1 MKLCEIKIIPSN
13 PTAVFKLP
21 DSVIL
26 AAKVVGKSDHREIF
40 SATFE
45 DKITHYVFFNKDTEG
60 NVTSYVV
67 VNERRIFDRDVAEIV
82 RTWTRSD
89 LQNKGY
95 VSAILKF
102 IRDFSKMS
110 IMSDDEQT
118 PQSRE
123 FWKNLSRK
131 FNVQMIDIETGDI
144 SDVDETILYSKS
156 RPEKYRLF
164 IESYEFIAGVGK
176 IPNSQKSLNE
186 WSDSILLPYVYFED
200 GDI

>member
-1 MKLCEIKIIPSN
+1 M
-13 PTAVFKLP
+13 
-21 DSVIL
+21 
-26 AAKVVGKSDHREIF
+26 
-40 SATFE
+40 FE

-82 RTWTRSD
+82 RTWTSSD
-89 LQNKGY
+89 LQNKGH

-110 IMSDDEQT
+110 IMSDNEQT
-118 PQSRE
+118 PQSRK

-156 RPEKYRLF
+156 QPEKYRLF

-176 IPNSQKSLNE
+176 IPNSRKSLNE
-186 WSDSILLPYVYFED
+186 WSDTILLPYVYFED
-200 GDI
+200 GDV